1 MNSAKTQILQSAA
14 FLIRKKGY
22 NHTGIK
28 EILDTAG
35 VPKGSFYYY
44 FKSKEELG
52 IELIDFYLEFFRSKI
67 DKITSGKSK
76 SGIKRIKK
84 FIAVFNDI
92 FVSENYSGGCPLG
105 NLAQEMGDL
114 NEKFR
119 QKVSRAF
126 EEIESFV
133 KACLDD
139 AIAAGEIDIS
149 VNTKKTAQLIVNSWE
164 GAIMRMKLEKSLAPV
179 KLMEKTI
186 IDTLILKKPANKKS
200 VLK

>member
-1 MNSAKTQILQSAA
+1 MNSTKTKILQSAA
-14 FLIRKKGY
+14 FLIRKNGF

-67 DKITSGKSK
+67 EEITSGKSK

-84 FIAVFNDI
+84 LIAVFNDI
-92 FVSENYSGGCPLG
+92 FESENYSGGCPLC

-186 IDTLILKKPANKKS
+186 IDRLILKKPAKKNQ
-200 VLK
+200 L